1 MYLKNIEIQG
11 FKSFARKINLE
22 FPEGITG
29 IVGPNGSGKSNIAD
43 AVRWVLGEQKIKQL
57 RGSKME
63 DVIFAGTA
71 NRKPLGFAMVSIT
84 FDNSDHK
91 LNIGFEEVTVT
102 RRVFRSGESEY
113 LINGSACRLR
123 DLQELFYDTGI
134 GKEGYSIIGQGQI
147 DKILQGKPEE
157 RREIFDEAAGI
168 VKYKRRKTIAL
179 RKLENERLN
188 ISRVTDILKELS
200 RQVGPL
206 QRQAEA
212 ADKYVKLREEL
223 KKYDI
228 NFFLLENGESK
239 LKIKEYEEKE
249 AIARND
255 LAESQ
260 KAFENTKD
268 EYEKISSLIAEID
281 VQILEIRDQISKGDV
296 IKEKM
301 EGQINLLNE
310 QINSIKE
317 AEKTYSDRYAEM
329 ISNIHQMEADKE
341 ENEAKRAENE
351 LNLEKAKQKKKEL
364 ENLVITIQNR
374 NEELRN
380 LITESKEKA
389 VSLIREKGEIIA
401 RSERLEATLEQIEER
416 KEAIAGTLEQYNA
429 DKNEQENIVKDL
441 RRSFDEAKEKVEDLE
456 YDVSENESNLSKA
469 AEELKNLTVGLE
481 MAKISLVNDTA
492 KLESL
497 KNITERYEGYGNSIK
512 EVMSLKEKNPGIH
525 GVVADIIQ
533 TDKEYETAIEVAL
546 GGNIQNIVTDT
557 ENTAKLAIEHLK
569 NTRSGRATFL
579 PLEAVKGRGEFK
591 NRDVLLEDGVI
602 GLACDL
608 VKADEKYKGV
618 VQYLIGKVVV
628 VDTIDH
634 ALAIAGKYN
643 HSVLLVTLEGEYLN
657 RGGALTG
664 GAFKN
669 KSNLLSRRREIE
681 ELEKL
686 IAKARE
692 KIDGFDA
699 EVEKINSRK
708 SEIESTLGAKRE
720 ELQEARIAFS
730 TLEVKLRQAEEK
742 NEELEG
748 GFRQFNEEN
757 RSIEEQKAEVSS
769 EIRKLKESLSDND
782 QAMEAANNAASYYER
797 ELNVSMENEATEL
810 VALQDVKMQNLKL
823 VEESSYLTNNII
835 KLETDL
841 EKYRMALDHLISSNK
856 NNAEQ
861 IREKEEEITRLK
873 DYLASGTGDK
883 EILMKK
889 LDDLEAEKE
898 ARTSSH
904 KEFIDK
910 REEYAS
916 RVADLDKEI
925 FRLTSLREKLEER
938 YDNKLQYIW
947 DEYELTFN
955 SALEFKDES
964 LTDTKLMKEKISEIK
979 QQIKGLGV
987 INVGA
992 IEEYKEVKERYDFLK
1007 GQHEDLLNAEAD
1019 LVKIIKNLDKEMRKQ
1034 FNSEFEKIRREFGI
1048 VFKEMFGGGSGTIKL
1063 EEDVDVLDAGISIIA
1078 QPPGKKLQN
1087 MMQLSGGEKALTAIA
1102 VLFAI
1107 QNLKPSP
1114 FCILDEIEAA
1124 LDDANIDRFAAYL
1137 KELSKGIQ
1145 FIVITHRKGTME
1157 AAHRLYGITMQ
1168 EKGVSSLISV
1178 NLEDVKEE
1186 MLA

>member
-11 FKSFARKINLE
+11 FKSFAKKINLE

-84 FDNSDHK
+84 FDNSDHR
-91 LNIGFEEVTVT
+91 LNLSFDEVTVT

-113 LINGSACRLR
+113 MINGSQCRLR
-123 DLQELFYDTGI
+123 DIQELFYDTGI

-206 QRQAEA
+206 KRQAEA
-212 ADKYVKLREEL
+212 ADKYVKLREDL
-223 KKYDI
+223 KRYDL
-228 NFFLLENGESK
+228 NFFLLENGQSRE
-239 LKIKEYEEKE
+239 KIKEYEEKE
-249 AIARND
+249 VIARDD
-255 LAESQ
+255 LKESQ
-260 KAFENTKD
+260 IAFENTKEEFD
-268 EYEKISSLIAEID
+268 RISETLADIDIKISELK
-281 VQILEIRDQISKGDV
+281 DQITKGEV
-296 IKEKM
+296 VREKM

-310 QINSIKE
+310 QINSINE
-317 AEKTYSDRYAEM
+317 AEKTYSDRYNE
-329 ISNIHQMEADKE
+329 ILDRIHSMEDEKE
-341 ENEAKRAENE
+341 ETEIKREKNTSDLEASK
-351 LNLEKAKQKKKEL
+351 LKKKDV
-364 ENLVITIQNR
+364 ENRVIAIQNR

-380 LITESKEKA
+380 LINASKEK
-389 VSLIREKGEIIA
+389 VLSLISEKGELIA
-401 RSERLEATLEQIEER
+401 KSERLSTMLEQIEQR
-416 KEAIAGTLEQYNA
+416 KEELSGTLEQFSSEK
-429 DKNEQENIVKDL
+429 DEQENIVKNL
-441 RRSFDEAKEKVEDLE
+441 KESFETSKIN
-456 YDVSENESNLSKA
+456 VSNLENEVKENEEKLSGTDDD
-469 AEELKNLTVGLE
+469 LKNLTLGLE
-481 MAKISLVNDTA
+481 MAKISLANDSA

-497 KNITERYEGYGNSIK
+497 KNITERYEGYGHSIR
-512 EVMSLKEKNPGIH
+512 EVMSLKERTPGIH

-533 TDKEYETAIEVAL
+533 ANKEFETAIEVAL

-557 ENTAKLAIEHLK
+557 EKTAKLAIEHLK
-569 NTRSGRATFL
+569 TTKAGRATFL

-591 NRDVLLEDGVI
+591 KKEVLVEPGVI
-602 GLACDL
+602 GLAADL
-608 VKADEKYKGV
+608 VKVDEKYSGV
-618 VQYLIGKVVV
+618 AQYLLGKVVV
-628 VDTIDH
+628 VDTIDN
-634 ALAIAGKYN
+634 ALNIARKYN
-643 HSVLLVTLEGEYLN
+643 YSVLLVTLEGEYLN
-657 RGGALTG
+657 KGGALTG

-681 ELEKL
+681 ELENSINK
-686 IAKARE
+686 AKA
-692 KIDGFDA
+692 KIDGFDQD
-699 EVEKINSRK
+699 VEKINSK
-708 SEIESTLGAKRE
+708 KNAIEEALLAKRN
-720 ELQEARIAFS
+720 ELQEARILFS

-742 NEELEG
+742 EEEIKG
-748 GFRQFNEEN
+748 GFKQFDEEN
-757 RSIEEQKAEVSS
+757 KSIEERKSEIQGEINGLKEKLESNEREIENSNRISS
-769 EIRKLKESLSDND
+769 ESSKELSDSMNK
-782 QAMEAANNAASYYER
+782 EAE
-797 ELNVSMENEATEL
+797 ELIN
-810 VALQDVKMQNLKL
+810 LQDVKMENFKV
-823 VEESSYLTNNII
+823 VEESSYLTNAII
-835 KLETDL
+835 KLETEL
-841 EKYRMALDHLISSNK
+841 EEQKMALDNLIK
-856 NNAEQ
+856 NNRNNNENVKAKQSE
-861 IREKEEEITRLK
+861 IERLKNALEAGSGDKEALALRLKDLETEKEER
-873 DYLASGTGDK
+873 S
-883 EILMKK
+883 
-889 LDDLEAEKE
+889 
-898 ARTSSH
+898 SSH
-904 KEFIDK
+904 RDFINK
-910 REEYAS
+910 REEFQR

-925 FRLTSLREKLEER
+925 FRLTSTREKLEER
-938 YDNKLQYIW
+938 YENKLQYIW
-947 DEYELTFN
+947 DEYELTYN

-964 LTDTKLMKEKISEIK
+964 LTDVKLMKEKISEIK
-979 QQIKGLGV
+979 QQIKGLGS

-1007 GQHEDLLNAEAD
+1007 EQHEDLLKAEAD

-1034 FNSEFEKIRREFGI
+1034 FNEEFEKIKNEFSI
-1048 VFKEMFGGGSGTIKL
+1048 VFKEMFGGGTGTIKL

-1124 LDDANIDRFAAYL
+1124 LDDANIDRFASYL
-1137 KELSKGIQ
+1137 QELSKGIQ

-1178 NLEDVKEE
+1178 NLEDVKDE